1 MARRRMPWVRE
12 REPEEA
18 PETAFADGD
27 VLVTSPG

>member
-1 MARRRMPWVRE
+1 MPWVRE